1 LKDVFLAAAG
11 PAGADVAD
19 LEAALSVALER
30 ASRAFPALPVADE
43 SFARHLGRVV
53 AGETEDPVRDLA
65 TLQVEDL
72 YVACACLD
80 RLPGAVDAFEARCA
94 DRVRAAIAATIASPE
109 ARAEIGQRLR
119 DAVLVGAPDAPPK
132 LASYT
137 GRGPLDRWAAIV
149 AQRLALAMSRSEAT
163 GRRAHERASLEAALV
178 PQEPEIDFIKD
189 KYRAE
194 FEQAFADALGSVS
207 EKDRLLLRLHLV
219 TGVSVEGIGKMY
231 QVSQSTASRWLAAAR
246 EAVAAE
252 AQRLLAER
260 VHLDGSEVA
269 SVARLVAS
277 QLDLSMSRILEPA
290 G

>member
-1 LKDVFLAAAG
+1 
-11 PAGADVAD
+11 
-19 LEAALSVALER
+19 
-30 ASRAFPALPVADE
+30 
-43 SFARHLGRVV
+43 
-53 AGETEDPVRDLA
+53 
-65 TLQVEDL
+65 
-72 YVACACLD
+72 
-80 RLPGAVDAFEARCA
+80 
-94 DRVRAAIAATIASPE
+94 
-109 ARAEIGQRLR
+109 
-119 DAVLVGAPDAPPK
+119 
-132 LASYT
+132 
-137 GRGPLDRWAAIV
+137 
-149 AQRLALAMSRSEAT
+149 MSRSEAT

>member
-1 LKDVFLAAAG
+1 VTPREAFLDQ
-11 PAGADVAD
+11 AGASGSQVLD
-19 LEAALSVALER
+19 LDAALTTTFER
-30 ASRAFPALPVADE
+30 ARAAHANLSVSDE

-53 AGETEDPVRDLA
+53 AAEVDDPVTDLA
-65 TLQVEDL
+65 TLQLEDL
-72 YVACACLD
+72 FLAVACLERA
-80 RLPGAVDAFEARCA
+80 PGAVDAFEARCA
-94 DRVRAAIAATIASPE
+94 DRVRAAIATTISSDE

-119 DAVLVGAPDAPPK
+119 DAVLVGTPEAPPK

-137 GRGPLDRWAAIV
+137 ARGPLDRWCAIV
-149 AQRLALAMSRSEAT
+149 AQRLALMMSRSEST

-178 PQEPEIDFIKD
+178 PQEPEIAFIKE

-194 FEQAFADALGSVS
+194 FEQAFADALAKAS

-260 VHLDGSEVA
+260 ANLDRSEMA

-277 QLDLSMSRILEPA
+277 QLDLSMSRLLAP
-290 G
+290 